1 MAKIQLGIIGA
12 GAKGR
17 QHMGILEGFEDVQ
30 LAALCDPVA
39 EARDSAAA
47 KFGIGRCHADLEA
60 FLAAESEA
68 LDAVFV
74 ATPPDLN
81 ATAALPCLQRGLH
94 TFMEKPPG
102 MSAAETA
109 ALRDAAAARGV
120 LGMVGWNRRFHA
132 MILKAKKRVAE
143 RGPIV
148 QLVGEFHKSLS
159 RFEASGRY
167 SEVFLDN
174 MMWESINHSVDLVR
188 ALANSE
194 VVEVNSVV
202 RRALHK
208 YRDVFGALVLFENN
222 CLAHLI
228 FNWTSDARLERYEI
242 HGRDISVYLEGVDKG
257 VVFCD
262 GQRHELPAGSSG
274 TEEED
279 RYFVDCVKEGRPISA
294 PACSLEEA
302 VKTMQL
308 GEAIHAGLR
317 P

>member
-132 MILKAKKRVAE
+132 MILEAKQRVEE

-194 VVEVNSVV
+194 VAEVNSVV

-257 VVFCD
+257 VVLCD
-262 GQRHELPAGSSG
+262 GQRHELSAGSSG

-279 RYFVDCVKEGRPISA
+279 RYFVDCVKEGRPIAA